1 MAEGKEREF
10 DIVKNE
16 RGKSEIW
23 KHFGVE
29 KMKVDG
35 SIEDST
41 AVCFSCQSSVKTGG
55 GGGGGPHI
63 KSYFPPSKAPPPIT
77 DCRREE
83 FPTNYQIRHVIRS
96 VSL

>member
-23 KHFGVE
+23 KHFGVK

-55 GGGGGPHI
+55 GWGWGLAHQI
-63 KSYFPPSKAPPPIT
+63 LL
-77 DCRREE
+77 
-83 FPTNYQIRHVIRS
+83 PTFEGTTPNY
-96 VSL
+96 